1 MRKLKLLLI
10 NIRKAMAS
18 KELLKKEYWEKE
30 LFIINPGNNDVSGKG
45 RARFTRITRK
55 KAALIGLLIFALGAG
70 VLANGL
76 LKKPPATGVKKET
89 RPLVQV
95 IKVKPSDMYKK
106 ISFFGNTVAKAE
118 VDLAAKYTGIV
129 KSVNVELGQQ
139 VHEGDVL
146 IIQDTKDID
155 IAINKNAALLRQAQ
169 ADTIQTESNF
179 NANFIKIKAEYDKGI
194 LNYQR
199 YSKLYEMGAISKTQL
214 ETMEQNM
221 VDARSGYEAM
231 SNQMLSESNS
241 ATVEMKRQNVNQINY
256 SIEQLEVQRDD
267 YLIKAPMDG
276 TIAYRKAERGSYLQ
290 AGQKVLSL
298 ISKKQFYIDCI
309 LPEQEIA
316 AIKLDMVLKVY
327 VSALGKEYNGK
338 IIFVSSMNEEGTKG
352 YKVRILLLDQDEELK
367 DGMFAK
373 TSINVLQRAN
383 TIYVPKEAI
392 LNKNS
397 KNYLYVLDENNK
409 VHATEVEIGLK
420 NGSDVEIL
428 KGLSSDS
435 RIATD
440 NISRLENNMQVDVK
454 KGGE

>member
-1 MRKLKLLLI
+1 MKKLNLLFVK
-10 NIRKAMAS
+10 IRKAMAE
-18 KELLKKEYWEKE
+18 KEFFKKDYWEKE
-30 LFIINPGNNDVSGKG
+30 LFVIKPKNDDVPEKSKV
-45 RARFTRITRK
+45 RFARITRK
-55 KAALIGLLIFALGAG
+55 KAALILLLILAVVAG
-70 VLANGL
+70 VAVNGL
-76 LKKPPATGVKKET
+76 LKKTPAATVKKET
-89 RPLVQV
+89 KPLVQV
-95 IKVKPSDMYKK
+95 MTVKSSDMYKK
-106 ISFFGNTVAKAE
+106 ISFFGSTVAKAE

-129 KSVNVELGQQ
+129 KYVNVELGQQ

-179 NANFIKIKAEYDKGI
+179 NSNFIKIRAEYDKGI

-221 VDARSGYEAM
+221 VDTRSAYEAM

-267 YLIKAPMDG
+267 YFIKAPMDG
-276 TIAYRKAERGSYLQ
+276 TIAYRKAENGSYLQ

-316 AIKLDMVLKVY
+316 FIKLDMVLKVY

-338 IIFVSSMNEEGTKG
+338 IIFVSPMNEEGTKG

-373 TSINVLQRAN
+373 TSIDVLQRAN

-428 KGLSSDS
+428 KGLPLDS